1 MKFSIE
7 RIIFMHFINNICG
20 ILKPSDPCSAQENR
34 NMFFNSDALIDF
46 PDSRE
51 KPLISI
57 EFSLCQNG

>member
-1 MKFSIE
+1 
-7 RIIFMHFINNICG
+7 MHFINNICG